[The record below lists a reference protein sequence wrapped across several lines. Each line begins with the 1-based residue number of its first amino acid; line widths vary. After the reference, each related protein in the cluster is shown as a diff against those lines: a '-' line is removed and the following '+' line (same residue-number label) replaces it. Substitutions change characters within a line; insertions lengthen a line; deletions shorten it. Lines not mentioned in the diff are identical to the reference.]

1 MNITITNRITQECIQ
16 GGPEWHSLRMRHFT
30 ASEAPAM
37 LGVSKNVTRTDLLRM
52 KKTGIVADV
61 SEWTQA
67 FLFDKG
73 HDAEAAA
80 RPIVEGIIG
89 DDLYPVTMTA
99 DVNGLPLLAS
109 MDGLTMLGDTGW
121 ETKLLNQGLRAAVE
135 AGTLDEHYT
144 VQMEQQLMVA
154 GCERIYFTTTDG
166 TPENTFGVWYESNPA
181 LRERIVA
188 GWAQFAKDVAAYV
201 PEPET
206 VKPAGKAPD
215 ALPALRI
222 EVTGMVTASNLAAFR
237 EHALAVFGG
246 IKTDLQTDA
255 DFADAEKT
263 VRWCKEVEDRLDA
276 AKQHALSQTASI
288 DDLFRTIDA
297 IKEEARQKRLTLDKL
312 VKAEKENRKAEIVA
326 QARKAYG
333 DHWSALCRRVG
344 GEGIPAVGVLYF
356 ADAIKGLKSL
366 DSMRDK
372 VATAL
377 ANAKIEANAIADRI
391 DANRKLVEDMSLM
404 PDFAQVCTKAPDD
417 FAALYAMRK
426 QQRAESEA
434 KRLEAER
441 EKIRREEEAKARAE
455 AERVAQLERERINAE
470 VQAKASAALE
480 AERIRLRTEAEA
492 RMQAM
497 QADAAKRA
505 AELKALA
512 DVKPEPTPQFAQ
524 PQADTGAKITLGQ
537 INQRLSP
544 IAVSVAGL
552 AQLGIQPAGKD
563 RAAVLYLESDV
574 ARICSVLM
582 RHLTTVARGEV
593 KEAA

>member
-1 MNITITNRITQECIQ
+1 MNITITNRVTHDCAQ
-16 GGPEWHSLRMRHFT
+16 GSDAWHALRAKHFT
-30 ASEAPAM
+30 ASEASAM
-37 LGVSKNVTRTDLLRM
+37 LGVSKYQTRADLLKR
-52 KKTGIVADV
+52 KATGLVEEVDAA
-61 SEWTQA
+61 TQRR
-67 FLFDKG
+67 FDAG
-73 HDAEAAA
+73 HEAESAA

-99 DVNGLPLLAS
+99 DVDGLPLLAS
-109 MDGLTMLGDTGW
+109 MDGLTMLGDVGW
-121 ETKLLNQGLRAAVE
+121 ETKLLNQDLRADVE
-135 AGTLDEHYT
+135 AGTLHEHYT
-144 VQMEQQLMVA
+144 VQMEQQLMVSGA
-154 GCERIYFTTTDG
+154 DRIYFTTTDG

-181 LRERIVA
+181 MRERIVA
-188 GWAQFAKDVAAYV
+188 GWQQFAKDVAAYV

-206 VKPAGKAPD
+206 VKPSGKAPD

-255 DFADAEKT
+255 DFADAERT
-263 VRWCKEVEDRLDA
+263 VKWCKEVEDRLDA

-297 IKEEARQKRLTLDKL
+297 IKEEARQKRLTLDRL
-312 VKAEKENRKAEIVA
+312 VKAEKENRKSEIVA

-344 GEGIPAVGVLYF
+344 GEWIPAVGVSYF

-372 VATAL
+372 VSTAL
-377 ANAKIEANAIADRI
+377 AHAKIEANAIADRI
-391 DANRKLVEDMSLM
+391 DDNRKAGEDMSLM
-404 PDFAQVCTKAPDD
+404 PDFAQVCTKAADD

-426 QQRAESEA
+426 QQRADAEA

-455 AERVAQLERERINAE
+455 AERVAQAERDRIRAE
-470 VQAKASAALE
+470 EQAKALEASA
-480 AERIRLRTEAEA
+480 AERIRLRAEAEA
-492 RMQAM
+492 REQAM

-505 AELKALA
+505 AELRAPA
-512 DVKPEPTPQFAQ
+512 DVKPEQPPQFAQ

-544 IAVSVAGL
+544 IALSGAGL
-552 AQLGIQPAGKD
+552 AQLGIQPAGKE

-574 ARICSVLM
+574 ARICSVLI
-582 RHLTTVARGEV
+582 RHLTTVARGEI

>member
-1 MNITITNRITQECIQ
+1 MNITITNRVTHDCAQ
-16 GGPEWHSLRMRHFT
+16 GSDAWHALRAKHFT
-30 ASEAPAM
+30 ASEASAM
-37 LGVSKNVTRTDLLRM
+37 LGVSKHETRASLM
-52 KKTGIVADV
+52 KRKATGLAEEADTA
-61 SEWTQA
+61 TQRR
-67 FLFDKG
+67 FDDG
-73 HDAEAAA
+73 HAAEAAA

-99 DVNGLPLLAS
+99 DVDGLPLLAS

-121 ETKLLNQGLRAAVE
+121 ETKLLNQDLRADVE
-135 AGTLDEHYT
+135 AGTLHEHYT
-144 VQMEQQLMVA
+144 VQMEQQLMVSGA
-154 GCERIYFTTTDG
+154 DRIYFTTTDG

-188 GWAQFAKDVAAYV
+188 GWQQFAKDVAAYV

-246 IKTDLQTDA
+246 INTDLQTDA
-255 DFADAEKT
+255 DFADAERT
-263 VRWCKEVEDRLDA
+263 VKWCKEVEDRLDA

-312 VKAEKENRKAEIVA
+312 VKAEKENRKSEIVA
-326 QARKAYG
+326 QARRAYG

-344 GEGIPAVGVLYF
+344 GEWIPAVGVSYF

-372 VATAL
+372 ASTAL
-377 ANAKIEANAIADRI
+377 AHAKIEANAVADRI
-391 DANRKLVEDMSLM
+391 DANRKTVDDMSLM

-426 QQRAESEA
+426 QQRTDAEA

-441 EKIRREEEAKARAE
+441 ERIRREEEAKAR
-455 AERVAQLERERINAE
+455 V
-470 VQAKASAALE
+470 E
-480 AERIRLRTEAEA
+480 AERIAQAEREKIRAEEQAKAQAAQEAAREQFFATAEA
-492 RMQAM
+492 RM

-505 AELKALA
+505 EEIKALA
-512 DVKPEPTPQFAQ
+512 GALPEPPPQFAQ
-524 PQADTGAKITLGQ
+524 PQADTGAKLTLGQ

-544 IAVSVAGL
+544 IALSVAGL
-552 AQLGIQPAGKD
+552 AQLGIQPAGKE

-574 ARICSVLM
+574 ARICSVLI
-582 RHLTTVARGEV
+582 RHLTTVARGEI

>member
-1 MNITITNRITQECIQ
+1 MNITVTNRITHDCAQ
-16 GGPEWHSLRMRHFT
+16 GSEAWHALRAKHYT
-30 ASEAPAM
+30 ASEASAM
-37 LGVSKNVTRTDLLRM
+37 LGVSKYQTRADLIKR
-52 KKTGIVADV
+52 KATGLTEEIDAG
-61 SEWTQA
+61 TQRR
-67 FLFDKG
+67 FDAG
-73 HDAEAAA
+73 HEAEAAA
-80 RPIVEGIIG
+80 RSIVESHLG
-89 DDLYPVTMTA
+89 DDLYPITMTA

-109 MDGLTMLGDTGW
+109 MDGLTMLGDIGW
-121 ETKLLNQGLRAAVE
+121 ETKLLNQALRADVE
-135 AGTLDEHYT
+135 AGTLHEHYT
-144 VQMEQQLMVA
+144 VQMEQQLMVT

-166 TPENTFGVWYESNPA
+166 TPENTFGMWYESNPA

-188 GWAQFAKDVAAYV
+188 GWQQFAEDVAAYT

-206 VKPAGKAPD
+206 VKPAGVAPE

-237 EHALAVFGG
+237 EHAFAVFGG

-288 DDLFRTIDA
+288 EELFRTIDA

-344 GEGIPAVGVLYF
+344 GEWIPAVGVLYF

-417 FAALYAMRK
+417 FAALYGMRK
-426 QQRAESEA
+426 QQRADAEA

-441 EKIRREEEAKARAE
+441 ERIRREEEAKVRAE
-455 AERVAQLERERINAE
+455 AERIAQAERERIRAE
-470 VQAKASAALE
+470 EQAKAREAAE
-480 AERIRLRTEAEA
+480 AEHARLRAEAEA
-492 RMQAM
+492 REQAM

-505 AELKALA
+505 AELKAMIGA
-512 DVKPEPTPQFAQ
+512 KPEPIPQFAQ
-524 PQADTGAKITLGQ
+524 PADTGAKITLGQ

-544 IAVSVAGL
+544 IALSAAGL
-552 AQLGIQPAGKD
+552 AQLGIQPAGKE

-574 ARICSVLM
+574 ARICSALI
-582 RHLTTVARGEV
+582 RHLTTVARIEI

>member
-188 GWAQFAKDVAAYV
+188 GWQQFAKDVAAYV

-326 QARKAYG
+326 KAKDDFGKHVLALIDRCGVGMARMI
-333 DHWSALCRRVG
+333 WPNF
-344 GEGIPAVGVLYF
+344 GE
-356 ADAIKGLKSL
+356 AIKGLKSL

-372 VATAL
+372 VSTAL

-404 PDFAQVCTKAPDD
+404 PDFDMVCEKAPDD

-426 QQRAESEA
+426 QQRADAEA

-441 EKIRREEEAKARAE
+441 EKIRREEEVKARAE
-455 AERVAQLERERINAE
+455 AERLAQLERERINAE

-582 RHLTTVARGEV
+582 RHLTTVARGEI

>member
-1 MNITITNRITQECIQ
+1 
-16 GGPEWHSLRMRHFT
+16 
-30 ASEAPAM
+30 M
-37 LGVSKNVTRTDLLRM
+37 LGVSKYQTRADLIKR
-52 KKTGIVADV
+52 KATGLAEEIDAA
-61 SEWTQA
+61 TQRR
-67 FLFDKG
+67 FDDG
-73 HDAEAAA
+73 HAAEAAA
-80 RPIVEGIIG
+80 RSIVEGIIG
-89 DDLYPVTMTA
+89 DDLYPVTMSA
-99 DVNGLPLLAS
+99 EVNGLPLLAS
-109 MDGLTMLGDTGW
+109 MDGLTMLGDIGW
-121 ETKLLNQGLRAAVE
+121 ETKLLNQTLRADVE
-135 AGTLDEHYT
+135 AGTLHEHYT
-144 VQMEQQLMVA
+144 AQMEQQLMVT

-166 TPENTFGVWYESNPA
+166 TPENTFGLWYESNPA

-188 GWAQFAKDVAAYV
+188 GWQQFAEDVAAYT

-206 VKPAGKAPD
+206 VKPAGVAPE

-255 DFADAEKT
+255 DFADAERT
-263 VRWCKEVEDRLDA
+263 VKWCKEVEDKLDA

-288 DDLFRTIDA
+288 DELFRTIDA

-326 QARKAYG
+326 QAQREL
-333 DHWSALCRRVG
+333 SAHIVALQGRT
-344 GEGIPAVGVLYF
+344 GVLVNVGCNF
-356 ADAIKGLKSL
+356 GEAIKGLKSL
-366 DSMRDK
+366 DSMSDK
-372 VATAL
+372 VSTAL

-391 DANRKLVEDMSLM
+391 DANRRLVEDMSLM

-426 QQRAESEA
+426 QKRADAEA

-441 EKIRREEEAKARAE
+441 ERIRREEEAKARAE
-455 AERVAQLERERINAE
+455 AERIAQAERERIRAE
-470 VQAKASAALE
+470 EQAKAREAAE
-480 AERIRLRTEAEA
+480 AERARLRAEAEA
-492 RMQAM
+492 REQAM

-512 DVKPEPTPQFAQ
+512 NVKPESAPQFAQ
-524 PQADTGAKITLGQ
+524 PQADAGAKITLGQ

-544 IAVSVAGL
+544 IALSVAGL
-552 AQLGIQPAGKD
+552 AQLGIQPAGKE

-574 ARICSVLM
+574 ARICSVLI
-582 RHLTTVARGEV
+582 RHLTTVARGEI

>member
-1 MNITITNRITQECIQ
+1 
-16 GGPEWHSLRMRHFT
+16 
-30 ASEAPAM
+30 
-37 LGVSKNVTRTDLLRM
+37 
-52 KKTGIVADV
+52 
-61 SEWTQA
+61 
-67 FLFDKG
+67 
-73 HDAEAAA
+73 
-80 RPIVEGIIG
+80 
-89 DDLYPVTMTA
+89 
-99 DVNGLPLLAS
+99 
-109 MDGLTMLGDTGW
+109 
-121 ETKLLNQGLRAAVE
+121 
-135 AGTLDEHYT
+135 
-144 VQMEQQLMVA
+144 
-154 GCERIYFTTTDG
+154 
-166 TPENTFGVWYESNPA
+166 
-181 LRERIVA
+181 
-188 GWAQFAKDVAAYV
+188 VAAYV
-201 PEPET
+201 PESEP
-206 VKPAGKAPD
+206 VKPVGVAPE

-276 AKQHALSQTASI
+276 AKQHALSQTDSI
-288 DDLFRTIDA
+288 ESLFRTIDA

-312 VKAEKENRKAEIVA
+312 VKAEKENRKSEIVA
-326 QARKAYG
+326 QARKAFA

-344 GEGIPAVGVLYF
+344 GEWIPAVGVSYF

-372 VATAL
+372 ASTAL
-377 ANAKIEANAIADRI
+377 AHAKIEANAIADRI
-391 DANRKLVEDMSLM
+391 DTNRKLVEDMSLM
-404 PDFAQVCTKAPDD
+404 PDFAQVCTKATDD

-426 QQRAESEA
+426 QQRADAEA

-455 AERVAQLERERINAE
+455 AERIAQAERDRIRAE
-470 VQAKASAALE
+470 EQAKAREAAE
-480 AERIRLRTEAEA
+480 AERARLRAEAEA
-492 RMQAM
+492 REQAM
-497 QADAAKRA
+497 QADAARRE

-544 IAVSVAGL
+544 IAVSSTGL
-552 AQLGIQPAGKD
+552 AQLGIQPAGKE
-563 RAAVLYLESDV
+563 RSAVLYLESDV
-574 ARICSVLM
+574 ARICSALI
-582 RHLTTVARGEV
+582 RHLTTVARGEF

>member
-1 MNITITNRITQECIQ
+1 MNITITNRITHDCAQ
-16 GGPEWHSLRMRHFT
+16 GSDAWHALRAKHFT
-30 ASEAPAM
+30 ASEASAM
-37 LGVSKNVTRTDLLRM
+37 LGASKYQTRADLIKR
-52 KKTGIVADV
+52 KATGLAEEIDAA
-61 SEWTQA
+61 TQRR
-67 FLFDKG
+67 FDAG
-73 HDAEAAA
+73 HAAEAAA
-80 RPIVEGIIG
+80 RPIVESHLG
-89 DDLYPVTMTA
+89 DDLYPITMTA

-109 MDGLTMLGDTGW
+109 MDGLTMLGDIGW
-121 ETKLLNQGLRAAVE
+121 ETKLLNQDLRAAVE

-188 GWAQFAKDVAAYV
+188 GWQQFAKDVAAYV
-201 PEPET
+201 PESEP
-206 VKPAGKAPD
+206 VKPVGVAPE

-237 EHALAVFGG
+237 KHALAVFGG
-246 IKTDLQTDA
+246 IKTALHTDA

-263 VRWCKEVEDRLDA
+263 VKWCKEVEDRLDA

-288 DDLFRTIDA
+288 DELFRTIDA

-312 VKAEKENRKAEIVA
+312 VKAEKENRKSEIVA

-344 GEGIPAVGVLYF
+344 GEWIPAVGVLYF

-372 VATAL
+372 VSTAL
-377 ANAKIEANAIADRI
+377 ANAKIEANAVADRI
-391 DANRKLVEDMSLM
+391 DANRKTVEDASLM

-426 QQRAESEA
+426 QQRADAEA

-455 AERVAQLERERINAE
+455 AERVAQAERERIRAE
-470 VQAKASAALE
+470 EQAKAQAAQE
-480 AERIRLRTEAEA
+480 AAREQFFATAEA
-492 RMQAM
+492 RM

-505 AELKALA
+505 EDLKALA

-544 IAVSVAGL
+544 IALSAAGL
-552 AQLGIQPAGKD
+552 AKLGIQPAGKE

-574 ARICSVLM
+574 ARICSVLI
-582 RHLTTVARGEV
+582 RHLTTVARGEI